1 MSYARLSKRP
11 LLFRSFTGLDIS
23 EFNEI
28 YMEIESRYNEHE
40 RKRLS
45 RTKRER
51 KVGADGRPFKLKAR
65 ERFLMLLVYYRLY
78 ITYTLSGFL
87 FDLDQSNVYRDMS
100 IIEPLIKLC
109 IPLPKK
115 LYKRTR
121 RRARTIDEVEEYFPG
136 FKAFIDSTE
145 QEIPRP
151 KNKRKRKSYYSGKR
165 KKHTVKT
172 QYMVNSEGIILHKT
186 GHKQGR
192 VHDYEIFKNNHPT
205 TPPQVATLLDLGYLG
220 VQNDF
225 PTVKYVLPF
234 KKKRGGPELSRKE
247 KCHNRNHSKIRTII
261 EHTVSRIKKFGIMG
275 TKFRNKLGR
284 YDHASDIVSGL
295 VNFRIMMRTN
305 RMLL

>member
-45 RTKRER
+45 RKKRER
-51 KVGADGRPFKLKAR
+51 KVGAGRPFKLKAR

-87 FDLDQSNVYRDMS
+87 FDLDQSNVCRDIS

-151 KNKRKRKSYYSGKR
+151 KNKRRRKSYYSGK
-165 KKHTVKT
+165 KKEHTVKT
-172 QYMVNSEGIILHKT
+172 QYMVNSEGLILHKT
-186 GHKQGR
+186 DHKKGR
-192 VHDYEIFKNNHPT
+192 KHDYDVYKNNHPI
-205 TPPQVATLLDLGYLG
+205 TPIQVENVFDLGYLG

-225 PTVKYVLPF
+225 PTVKSVLPVR
-234 KKKRGGPELSRKE
+234 KKKNVVLSGEETIFNRK
-247 KCHNRNHSKIRTII
+247 HSQLRMIV
-261 EHTVSRIKKFGIMG
+261 EHTICKIKKFGIMSG
-275 TKFRNKLGR
+275 KFRNRLRK
-284 YDHASDIVSGL
+284 YDSISDIVSAL
-295 VNFRIMMRTN
+295 LNFRIMIHTN
-305 RMLL
+305 RMSL

>member
-1 MSYARLSKRP
+1 MP
-11 LLFRSFTGLDIS
+11 LLFKSFTGLAVS
-23 EFNEI
+23 EFDVI
-28 YMEIESRYNEHE
+28 AKEIESKYDEHE

-45 RTKRER
+45 NRKRER
-51 KVGADGRPFKLKAR
+51 DVGAGRPFKLKAK

-78 ITYTLSGFL
+78 ITFTLSGFL
-87 FDLDQSNVYRDMS
+87 FDLDQSNICRDIS
-100 IIEPLIKLC
+100 IIEPLIKRC
-109 IPLPKK
+109 VPLPKK

-121 RRARTIDEVEEYFPG
+121 RLRTIDEVEEYFPS

-151 KNKRKRKSYYSGKR
+151 KNKRKRKSYYSGKK
-165 KKHTVKT
+165 KKHTIKT
-172 QYMVNSEGIILHKT
+172 QYMVNSEGTILHKT
-186 GHKQGR
+186 GHDRGR
-192 VHDYEIFKNNHPT
+192 IHDYEVFKNKHPI
-205 TPPQVATLLDLGYLG
+205 TPLQVENVLDLGYLG

-234 KKKRGGPELSRKE
+234 RKKRKSDLSNEE
-247 KCHNRNHSKIRTII
+247 KRHNRKHSKLRVIV

-295 VNFRIMMRTN
+295 VNFRIMRTN
-305 RMLL
+305 GGMLL